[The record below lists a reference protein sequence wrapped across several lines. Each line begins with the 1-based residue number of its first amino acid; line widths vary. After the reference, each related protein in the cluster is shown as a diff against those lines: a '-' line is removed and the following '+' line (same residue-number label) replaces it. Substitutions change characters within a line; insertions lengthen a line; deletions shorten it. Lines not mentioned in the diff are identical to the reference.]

1 MQIGIIGL
9 PQTGKTTIFHAL
21 AGGEKAVATFSA
33 GLLKIQT
40 AVASVPDSR
49 VDRLSAMFKP
59 RKTIYAKVTY
69 ADIGGLEKG
78 VGKTGLPGPFANQL
92 GQMDAFLHVLRAFD
106 DPAVPHSEG
115 SIDVQRDLSIVDTE
129 FLLNDLG
136 TVERRLERLDQSI
149 KKGAS
154 DREQSAKEKVLFERM
169 KAWLETEQPLRAMD
183 TTYEEEQSIR
193 GYGLLTLRPTLIVV
207 NAGEN
212 GARTLDVRQA
222 KTAVVTLNGKL
233 EREIAELSPEDAA
246 VFMQEFGLSELS
258 RSTVIHLS
266 YDLLGLHS
274 FFTVGEDEVRAWT
287 VRKGANAV
295 EAAGEVHTDLAK
307 GFIRAEVVAYQ
318 DLIDLGGMNEAKAKG
333 KLRLEG
339 KEYIVK
345 DGEIVH
351 IRHSL

>member
-21 AGGEKAVATFSA
+21 AGGEKAVATFSS

-40 AVASVPDSR
+40 AVTAVPDPR
-49 VDRLSAMFKP
+49 VDRLSAMFNP
-59 RKTIYAKVTY
+59 RKTSYAKVTY

-78 VGKTGLPGPFANQL
+78 VGRTGLPGPFVNQL
-92 GQMDAFLHVLRAFD
+92 GQMDAFLHVLRAFE
-106 DPAVPHSEG
+106 DPAVPHGEG
-115 SIDVQRDLSIVDTE
+115 SIDIARDLSIVDTE

-136 TVERRLERLDQSI
+136 SVERRLERLEQSI

-154 DREQSAKEKVLFERM
+154 DREQAAKEKVLFERM
-169 KAWLETEQPLRAMD
+169 HDGLEAEKPLRALAM
-183 TTYEEEQSIR
+183 TREEEQSTR
-193 GYGLLTLRPTLIVV
+193 GYGLLTLKPTLIVV
-207 NAGEN
+207 NAGDN
-212 GARTLDVRQA
+212 GAPALKAAQA

-233 EREIAELSPEDAA
+233 EREIAELSTEDAA
-246 VFMQEFGLSELS
+246 VFMQEFGLGELS
-258 RSTVIHLS
+258 RSKVIHLS

-274 FFTVGEDEVRAWT
+274 FFTINEDEVRAWT
-287 VRKGANAV
+287 IRKGAHAI

-318 DLIDLGGMNEAKAKG
+318 DLVDLGGMNEAKAKG

-339 KEYIVK
+339 KDYVVK
-345 DGEIVH
+345 DGDIVH
-351 IRHSL
+351 IRHSS

>member
-9 PQTGKTTIFHAL
+9 PQTGKTTIYHAL

-40 AVASVPDSR
+40 AVAAVPDPR
-49 VDRLSAMFKP
+49 VDRLSAMFNP

-78 VGKTGLPGPFANQL
+78 VGKTGLPGPFVNQI

-106 DPAVPHSEG
+106 DPGVPHSEG
-115 SIDVQRDLSIVDTE
+115 SPDLARDLSIVDTE

-136 TVERRLERLDQSI
+136 TVERRMERLDQSI
-149 KKGAS
+149 QKGAS
-154 DREQSAKEKVLFERM
+154 DREQAAKERVLFERM
-169 KAWLETEQPLRAMD
+169 KDWLEAEQPLRAMIM
-183 TTYEEEQSIR
+183 THEEEQSIR
-193 GYGLLTLRPTLIVV
+193 GYGLLTLKPTLIVV
-207 NAGEN
+207 NAGDAGLPALN
-212 GARTLDVRQA
+212 VDQA

-233 EREIAELSPEDAA
+233 EREIAELPPEDASI
-246 VFMQEFGLSELS
+246 FMQEFGIAELS
-258 RSTVIHLS
+258 RSKVIHLS
-266 YDLLGLHS
+266 YDLLGLQS

-287 VRKGANAV
+287 IRKGANAV
-295 EAAGEVHTDLAK
+295 EAAGEIHTDLAR

-318 DLIDLGGMNEAKAKG
+318 DLIDLGGMNQAKAKG

-339 KEYIVK
+339 KEYVVK

-351 IRHSL
+351 IRHSS